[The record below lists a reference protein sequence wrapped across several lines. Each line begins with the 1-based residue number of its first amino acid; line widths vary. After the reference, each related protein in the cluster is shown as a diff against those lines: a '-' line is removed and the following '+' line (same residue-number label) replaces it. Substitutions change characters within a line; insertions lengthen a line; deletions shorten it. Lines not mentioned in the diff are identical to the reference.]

1 MIHTLFDELLLWFK
15 RLGCKNYGIKAL
27 KVSFILQFSKISNH
41 SDSSSWV
48 FQTMPLKTNRQMLAW
63 LWILPTTSKWKKVSY
78 IIFSFILFTSNVGAL
93 VTSYVYFAKN
103 LSTDLEE
110 ALYAMLQVKAI
121 LFFFFRF
128 MAVEMKLFSL
138 QWNQVAAFFGLNY
151 MIITAFIF
159 RHEFGKIIKT
169 LTKIYETSKC
179 FKINSNA
186 DGNS

>member
-41 SDSSSWV
+41 SESSSWV

-121 LFFFFRF
+121 LFFFNLWRLKWNYFHSNGTRLRHF
-128 MAVEMKLFSL
+128 LVWTTWLSLHSSFDMSLEKLL
-138 QWNQVAAFFGLNY
+138 K
-151 MIITAFIF
+151 
-159 RHEFGKIIKT
+159 H
-169 LTKIYETSKC
+169 
-179 FKINSNA
+179 
-186 DGNS
+186 